1 MNKKTFRES
10 EHISAEYA
18 TRKGPQRRYRARTLD
33 NSCPVLHDF
42 LKPGMKVLDMKCG
55 QGTITLD
62 VARQVRRGSVV
73 GMDPNEKALE
83 NTRAAAE
90 QAKLENVEF
99 RAGYTYS
106 IDFPDGTFDLVY
118 SHAMLSWLQEPV
130 KAFREQA
137 RVARS
142 GAWVVTMTRS
152 YDYLVLYPEC
162 PELRRIMKALGALK
176 EAPKGVGFFNAFA
189 PHEVVSYLV
198 NAGFRNYKI
207 ISFTPDLSVGYPG
220 SKCFEN
226 CYHTLLNFGLDDF
239 PRWHEYFLDKG
250 LIDRDTTNRAMAE
263 VEAWYHHPHALFLQP
278 TVAACGQVD

>member
-73 GMDPNEKALE
+73 GMDPNEKALA

-90 QAKLENVEF
+90 EANLENVEF
-99 RAGYTYS
+99 RAGYTHS

-118 SHAMLSWLQEPV
+118 SHALLSWLQEPV
-130 KAFREQA
+130 KALREQA

-162 PELRRIMKALGALK
+162 PELRRIMTALGALK
-176 EAPKGVGFFNAFA
+176 EAPEDVGFFNAFN
-189 PHEVVSYLV
+189 VDLLLV
-198 NAGFRNYKI
+198 RVDLLPVRQRLAIDIVPFELPTAVGVRVAQCIEFKLQLDAVRVLLAGA
-207 ISFTPDLSVGYPG
+207 G
-220 SKCFEN
+220 
-226 CYHTLLNFGLDDF
+226 
-239 PRWHEYFLDKG
+239 
-250 LIDRDTTNRAMAE
+250 
-263 VEAWYHHPHALFLQP
+263 
-278 TVAACGQVD
+278 